1 MIKTKTYYTKYGTFY
16 DTLNADDIK
25 FFEMTDEEFDQR
37 SNRLAN
43 KTLNGIR
50 DAEVIEA
57 TARWYRNKELFYGK
71 TTAKLMKKEWDNM
84 FKTNK

>member
-1 MIKTKTYYTKYGTFY
+1 MIETKTYETKYGTFH

-25 FFEMTDEEFDQR
+25 FFEMTDEEFDER
-37 SNRLAN
+37 SERLAN

-57 TARWYRNKELFYGK
+57 DARCYRNKELVYGK
-71 TTAKLMKKEWDNM
+71 TAAKLMKKQWDNIL
-84 FKTNK
+84 KNNK